1 MEAHLHQSPTDFEAA
16 ERSVYRPDPVLFTLE
31 LTTLHTTPWPAER
44 ILLSVA
50 NGNGVAGAA
59 VQTRDSVLLVN
70 GLPPETAPAAAQA
83 LAAAGVNL
91 SGVRGTSATAMAFN
105 QAWHAVRGVLAS
117 ESSRDVLYRL
127 GELAVPSGVA
137 GDWRTAG
144 TADAETVVRWLNEFF
159 IEAFDEPSNVEASRA
174 MLTSIADAGDHVL
187 LWVVDGDLVSMARVR
202 AAVVGASRIGPV
214 YTPPGHRG
222 RGHRRCRAVRASR
235 RGERGGAVRRHRQ
248 PGVQPGVSAHRLRGR
263 RRGRAVHAARRL
275 TVTGARLVVRVCG
288 PDSRVSP

>member
-1 MEAHLHQSPTDFEAA
+1 MEAHLHQSPADFEVA

-59 VQTRDSVLLVN
+59 VETRDSVLLVN

-83 LAAAGVNL
+83 LAAAGANL
-91 SGVRGTSATAMAFN
+91 SGVRGTPATAMAFN
-105 QAWHAVRGVLAS
+105 QAWHAVRGVLIS

-127 GELAVPSGVA
+127 GELTGPNGVA
-137 GDWRTAG
+137 GEWRTATTG
-144 TADAETVVRWLNEFF
+144 DAETVVRWLNEFF
-159 IEAFDEPSNVEASRA
+159 IEAFGEPSNVEASRV

-187 LWVVDGDLVSMARVR
+187 LWVVDGEPVSMARVR
-202 AAVVGASRIGPV
+202 AAVAGASRIGPV

-222 RGHRRCRAVRASR
+222 HGYAAAVTAAAARFAR
-235 RGERGGAVRRHRQ
+235 RGGASEVVLFADTDNPVSNRVYQRIGFEAVAEDVRYT
-248 PGVQPGVSAHRLRGR
+248 LREG
-263 RRGRAVHAARRL
+263 
-275 TVTGARLVVRVCG
+275 
-288 PDSRVSP
+288 